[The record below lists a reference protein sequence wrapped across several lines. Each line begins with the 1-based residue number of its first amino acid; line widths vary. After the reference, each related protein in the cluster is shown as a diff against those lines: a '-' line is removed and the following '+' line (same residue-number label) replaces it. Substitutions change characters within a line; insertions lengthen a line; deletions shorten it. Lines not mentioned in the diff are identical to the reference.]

1 MVWKPKVTVAA
12 VIQQDCK
19 FLLIEVLPLLFNIPA
34 DHLKSDASLQG
45 AVVRIESAYE
55 FKPQYLIGIFLWHAT
70 VHSTIN
76 LRLAF
81 AGRIPRPLFGTGA

>member
-12 VIQQDCK
+12 VIEQDCK
-19 FLLIEVLPLLFNIPA
+19 FLLIEVHPLLFNIPA
-34 DHLKSDASLQG
+34 DHLKSNESLQE
-45 AVVRIESAYE
+45 AVVRKESADE

-70 VHSTIN
+70 VHSTTY
-76 LRLAF
+76 LCLAF